1 MDTKTQGAWLI
12 HHCNKL
18 QSVQN
23 STGQYEQIN
32 FAGKC
37 GILLSSMA
45 ASDEIVISK
54 KRINALSKAAGI
66 STRLELP
73 TILKEL
79 EKQKLID
86 QTKHGLCI
94 LGLSTQETLK
104 HTATIFKESS
114 PDNTELASI
123 SVAEAASEAPISEKK
138 IKDELSDTYQLPI
151 SLTKTAF
158 SQYADIGFVD
168 SQKVGGENILF
179 NGNLF
184 RKENIKKIN
193 GVLASLSSSEEIQI
207 KNLLNTLD
215 SAGCIPLQE
224 AVSLTSEE
232 LLNKLVAIAFIDIN
246 TVGNEYG
253 QHSFVTR
260 PTAFKKYSNAAIE
273 DAFDL
278 AKAFV
283 TSLTYGMIQS
293 YSGRGRITMIEAL
306 MRKLINGYWV
316 GPATAIGKD
325 YKILEMKGVI
335 QVKPDKGLYSM
346 KLLKKDVGEIAYKVI
361 TEGEASSSIITQLP
375 SVSATSFRG
384 PEVNRTIT
392 RKRQTSTVANGV
404 ATLLNDL
411 RTGGIR

>member
-18 QSVQN
+18 QSVLN

-37 GILLSSMA
+37 GTLLSSLA
-45 ASDEIVISK
+45 ATDEIVISK
-54 KRINALSKAAGI
+54 KRTNALAKAAGI

-86 QTKHGLCI
+86 NTKHGICV
-94 LGLSTQETLK
+94 LGLTTQETLK
-104 HTATIFKESS
+104 HTATIFNESG
-114 PDNTELASI
+114 PDKTELASI
-123 SVAEAASEAPISEKK
+123 TVAEAASEAPITQKNIQE
-138 IKDELSDTYQLPI
+138 ELSDTYQI
-151 SLTKTAF
+151 STSSIKTAL
-158 SQYADIGFVD
+158 SQYTDIGFVD
-168 SQKVGGENILF
+168 SQKIGDQNILF

-184 RKENIKKIN
+184 RGENINKIN
-193 GVLASLSSSEEIQI
+193 GVLASLSSAEENQI
-207 KNLLNTLD
+207 KQLLSTLD
-215 SAGCIPLQE
+215 SAGCISLQD
-224 AVSLTSEE
+224 AISMTSDE
-232 LLNKLVAIAFIDIN
+232 LLKKLVVIAFIDIN
-246 TVGNEYG
+246 TIGNEQG

-260 PTAFKKYSNAAIE
+260 PTAFKKYSSAAIE

-283 TSLTYGMIQS
+283 TSLTYGMTQS
-293 YSGRGRITMIEAL
+293 YTGRGRITMIEAL
-306 MRKLINGYWV
+306 MRKLVNGYWV

-335 QVKPDKGLYSM
+335 QVKPDNGLFSM

-361 TEGEASSSIITQLP
+361 TEGEASSSIVTQLP
-375 SVSATSFRG
+375 SVSATSFSG
-384 PEVNRTIT
+384 PEINRSVT
-392 RKRQTSTVANGV
+392 RKRQTSTVETGV

-411 RTGGIR
+411 RTGGIK